1 MPLDEME
8 FIRRFS
14 LHILPLRFIRIRH
27 FGILNTKSKYKKE
40 ALIPAIHKNGDVE
53 KLKVLILPFLAPKMN
68 NATPCPICKKGKMLI
83 IDFGRGP
90 PPDLVSL
97 KKLAYN
103 KENRVF

>member
-1 MPLDEME
+1 M
-8 FIRRFS
+8 
-14 LHILPLRFIRIRH
+14 
-27 FGILNTKSKYKKE
+27 NTKSKYKQE
-40 ALIPAIHKNGDVE
+40 DLIQAIHKNGDIE
-53 KLKVLILPFLAPKMN
+53 KPKVLILPFLASKMN

-103 KENRVF
+103 KGNSVFYTQGTFMTE